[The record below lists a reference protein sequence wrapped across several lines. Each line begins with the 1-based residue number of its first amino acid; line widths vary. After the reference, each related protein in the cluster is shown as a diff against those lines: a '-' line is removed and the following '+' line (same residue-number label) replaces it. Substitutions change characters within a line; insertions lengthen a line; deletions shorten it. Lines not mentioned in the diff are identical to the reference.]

1 MKVSCWN
8 GLYCII
14 VINGHSDG
22 DLNVVIELSSKSA
35 GECTL
40 GGSSNSKEI
49 YFVTCPILCHSR
61 RAVKSPTTDNF
72 LSNCVTLLYSL
83 F

>member
-8 GLYCII
+8 GFFCII

-40 GGSSNSKEI
+40 GGSSNSKETFCDTPH
-49 YFVTCPILCHSR
+49 FVSQPKGCQVLS
-61 RAVKSPTTDNF
+61 SPLRLTIF
-72 LSNCVTLLYSL
+72 
-83 F
+83 